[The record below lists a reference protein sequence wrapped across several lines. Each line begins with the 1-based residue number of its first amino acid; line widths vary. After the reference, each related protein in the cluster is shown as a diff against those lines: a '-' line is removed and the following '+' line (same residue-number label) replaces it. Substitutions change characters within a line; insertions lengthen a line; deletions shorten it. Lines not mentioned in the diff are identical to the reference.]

1 MVKIVS
7 EALDAIRSA
16 HLERAREDND
26 YGHVESCE
34 FAVEEAAEEF
44 DRMIAAV
51 ERAAAEKAL
60 TDLADELSLP
70 RKLWH
75 GDSGVEVMVDERTM
89 EMQKLTEWL
98 RARAEAYRQERG
110 EQ

>member
-44 DRMIAAV
+44 DRMIAEV
-51 ERAAAEKAL
+51 ERAAAEKAYERCVREMPFD
-60 TDLADELSLP
+60 TDW
-70 RKLWH
+70 KIFY
-75 GDSGVEVMVDERTM
+75 VDNNPY
-89 EMQKLTEWL
+89 
-98 RARAEAYRQERG
+98 RAEAYRQERK